1 MDVDI
6 QDSLNSVIDPEL
18 RDATTPQA
26 SDTHHSPSLPPA
38 DANVNVNPTSP
49 APSPHLT
56 KSGRPSK
63 VRPIVPGSTAD
74 FRRREANRLAAE
86 RSRSR
91 QHDKSAALD
100 NAAKVLSEENAR
112 LREQIAQLEG
122 GSPNAVA
129 VTAPIAEEGHEE
141 DDQHPSHEDAVAG
154 SANGDSHSR
163 GIREETPIQTQE
175 QQEAHSHT
183 ILAALTDITGVD
195 FSEGNEASWM
205 QGMENFLKDSDVSG
219 RLGELAAVA
228 TGHEDGGSNPNA
240 PEGHDE
246 SERGREGEQSAV
258 AAAAAVVQQA
268 EGPLQ
273 VSETKKPRMMST
285 TSNAAAVLAAAI
297 NTEMERI
304 IMEDLAVT
312 KAAIVTVEK
321 QLAKIRAG
329 ESPDE
334 VIKEEDVTTVLP
346 SLAALSS
353 DVEVLESA
361 TTEAQTGIAE
371 VEGRLPAIHD
381 ELAKLREE
389 KLSEEVKVIDLVKEI
404 RELGIEGGDEEKE
417 KLVATLKSIGGF
429 VESLLTE
436 EQGQTENHYVS
447 GAYSSPA
454 IARRRRGRPPKGDIS
469 RTFYQS
475 YLLSPA
481 SVSAS
486 RTESSS
492 SDAEPKPKGRP
503 VRRPRKSRL
512 SHAVHLPDADQA
524 DAQERQFQAATELD
538 NGQGDEENSQ
548 SRILVE
554 ATPTQEEHASAETTA
569 DAVNRAEAFILSQL
583 ASQQADDH
591 SRDEDMPLDST
602 SFADFL
608 PAQEELERQ
617 AEQEQASGEGQSHQQ
632 QQQGQN
638 FLEHGQH
645 QNQQS
650 NEANAYQDP
659 RYVPITP
666 SVLSR
671 LKQGPPGS
679 CDICMRTETT
689 VWRKLVLGG
698 EDHKV
703 CNACGL
709 YHAKFGVIRPPELWG
724 DGKSVKKRR
733 STARPSLATA
743 ADGEGT
749 DGAEGGVGGPRKRAK
764 KGSAGKKGLIIPLS
778 ESDESRRAELDAAL
792 LGGLVQESEAEA
804 NAGHEQDAVVDLGE
818 SQDHH
823 MDEGGVTGIQEG
835 AESSEAAMAS
845 VFGVE
850 V

>member
-1 MDVDI
+1 MSVDI
-6 QDSLNSVIDPEL
+6 DVNIQESLNSVIDPEL
-18 RDATTPQA
+18 RDPSVPRSPDTPQSPSVPPVDTSA
-26 SDTHHSPSLPPA
+26 PILKPDTH
-38 DANVNVNPTSP
+38 
-49 APSPHLT
+49 SPHLT

-91 QHDKSAALD
+91 QHDKSSALD

-122 GSPNAVA
+122 GLRGSGVGFTGQEDTVEHQEVVA
-129 VTAPIAEEGHEE
+129 EVGTGHSTGG
-141 DDQHPSHEDAVAG
+141 Q
-154 SANGDSHSR
+154 
-163 GIREETPIQTQE
+163 REETPIQTQE

-228 TGHEDGGSNPNA
+228 TGHDEGGSTDSA
-240 PEGHDE
+240 AHEGGAEENQEH
-246 SERGREGEQSAV
+246 REGEQSAV

-273 VSETKKPRMMST
+273 VSETKKPRMMT
-285 TSNAAAVLAAAI
+285 TASNAAAVLAAAI

-321 QLAKIRAG
+321 QLARIRAG
-329 ESPDE
+329 ESLEE
-334 VIKEEDVTTVLP
+334 VTREDDVTTVLP
-346 SLAALSS
+346 ASSLSNDS
-353 DVEVLESA
+353 NRLEDA
-361 TTEAQTGIAE
+361 TTQAQTDIMQI
-371 VEGRLPAIHD
+371 EGQLPAVHN

-389 KLSEEVKVIDLVKEI
+389 KLTEEIKMVDLIKEI
-404 RELGIEGGDEEKE
+404 KGLATEGGEEEKK
-417 KLVATLKSIGGF
+417 KLVATLKSMGGF
-429 VESLLTE
+429 VETLFSE
-436 EQGQTENHYVS
+436 EQGLQSDGHYAS
-447 GAYSSPA
+447 GSYSSPA

-475 YLLSPA
+475 FLLAPASAPLPSSRAESPA
-481 SVSAS
+481 SA
-486 RTESSS
+486 
-492 SDAEPKPKGRP
+492 AEAKQKGR
-503 VRRPRKSRL
+503 VASKPRKSRL
-512 SHAVHLPDADQA
+512 SHAVHLTESDQA
-524 DAQERQFQAATELD
+524 ANGKQDSQPGLEGD
-538 NGQGDEENSQ
+538 NDQGGSEAVSPSQ
-548 SRILVE
+548 MPVE
-554 ATPTQEEHASAETTA
+554 ATTTQEGHDNVETTA
-569 DAVNRAEAFILSQL
+569 DAVNRAEVFILSQL
-583 ASQQADDH
+583 ASQQEENH
-591 SRDEDMPLDST
+591 SRDDSMPLDST

-617 AEQEQASGEGQSHQQ
+617 AEQEQTSGSQQ
-632 QQQGQN
+632 RDLGHA
-638 FLEHGQH
+638 FLEHGQ
-645 QNQQS
+645 QQQQQQS
-650 NEANAYQDP
+650 QEPSTFETP
-659 RYVPITP
+659 RYLPVPITP

-733 STARPSLATA
+733 STARPSLVSGVNG
-743 ADGEGT
+743 DGC
-749 DGAEGGVGGPRKRAK
+749 DGVEGGSGPRKRARK
-764 KGSAGKKGLIIPLS
+764 SAAGKRGLVTVS

-792 LGGLVQESEAEA
+792 IGGLIDNPHTDQ
-804 NAGHEQDAVVDLGE
+804 EQDVTVDLSVEQGGQE
-818 SQDHH
+818 VDLEHE
-823 MDEGGVTGIQEG
+823 EGTIMQE
-835 AESSEAAMAS
+835 AVESSEAAMAS